1 VSYTSSRGKDRLNL
15 KVLVQ
20 FIMVREFMKAVR
32 FYEPGVLRFE
42 EVEVPEIGPGEILV
56 ENKVTLTCGTDLKM
70 YKRGHPYAKPPLI
83 IGHEFAGVVV
93 KVGDDVKGFREG
105 MRVVA
110 ANSAP
115 CNACFYCKRGKQ
127 NLCENLEDAMIG
139 FTSPGAYA
147 EYVKVPERIV
157 KVNTH
162 VIPNDVTFREAALLE
177 PLACVVHGIEL
188 ANIQYGDSVVIIGA
202 GPIGLMHLQLAR
214 RKGCGAAIVTD
225 LSDERLQVAK
235 ELGADFVI
243 NASREDQVER
253 VRELTDGRGAD
264 VVIEAVGSPETWEKA
279 LTMTRKAGTA
289 LLFGGCKPGAQA
301 NFDTHHIHYDE
312 LTIVGAFHHT
322 PLSVERALAL
332 IASGAID
339 AKRLITHEVAL
350 KDVESALNMMAEGK
364 AVKVAVRP

>member
-1 VSYTSSRGKDRLNL
+1 
-15 KVLVQ
+15 
-20 FIMVREFMKAVR
+20 MVREFMKAVR

-93 KVGDDVKGFREG
+93 KVGDDVKRFTEG

-127 NLCENLEDAMIG
+127 NLCENLEDAIIG

-147 EYVKVPERIV
+147 EYVKVPEKIV

-225 LSDERLQVAK
+225 LSDERLQAAK
-235 ELGADFVI
+235 ELGADFII

-253 VRELTDGRGAD
+253 VRELTGGRGAD
-264 VVIEAVGSPETWEKA
+264 VVIEAVGLPETWEKA
-279 LTMTRKAGTA
+279 LTMTRKAGTT
-289 LLFGGCKPGAQA
+289 LLFGGCKPGTQA
-301 NFDTHHIHYDE
+301 TFDTHHIHYGE
-312 LTIVGAFHHT
+312 LTIIGAFHHT

-332 IASGAID
+332 IASRAID
-339 AKRLITHEVAL
+339 AKRLITHEVSL
-350 KDVESALNMMAEGK
+350 KDVELALNMMAEGK

>member
-1 VSYTSSRGKDRLNL
+1 
-15 KVLVQ
+15 
-20 FIMVREFMKAVR
+20 MVKEYMRAVR

-70 YKRGHPYAKPPLI
+70 YRRGHPYAKPPLI

-93 KVGDDVKGFREG
+93 KAGDDVERFREG

-115 CNACFYCKRGKQ
+115 CNECFYCKRGKH
-127 NLCENLEDAMIG
+127 NLCENLEDAIIG

-157 KVNTH
+157 KMNTH
-162 VIPNDVTFREAALLE
+162 VIPDDVTFREAALLE
-177 PLACVVHGIEL
+177 PLACVVHGVEL
-188 ANIQYGDSVVIIGA
+188 ADIQYGDKVVVIGA
-202 GPIGLMHLQLAR
+202 GPIGLMHLQLAKKR
-214 RKGCGAAIVTD
+214 GCGAAIVTD

-235 ELGADFVI
+235 ELGADFIV
-243 NASREDQVER
+243 NADKEDQVEKI
-253 VRELTDGRGAD
+253 RELTDGRGAD
-264 VVIEAVGSPETWEKA
+264 VVIEAAGLPETWMKA
-279 LTMTRKAGTA
+279 LTITRKAGTT
-289 LLFGGCKPGAQA
+289 LLFGGCKSGTQVT
-301 NFDTHHIHYDE
+301 FDTHHIHYGE
-312 LTIVGAFHHT
+312 LTIIGAFHHT

-332 IASGAID
+332 IASKAID
-339 AKRLITHEVAL
+339 VKKLITHEVAL
-350 KDVESALNMMAEGK
+350 KDVEAALHMMAEGK